1 MFWFFLSLAFL
12 SRESDWHRN
21 ICGGELFFPATSIN
35 HKRRAVFIKRKCYH
49 SRLKEPRKR
58 VQEIE
63 PNSPTQWVGDLSSWF
78 TEYKWTF
85 PLQMF
90 LVTTTYLAP
99 VGDFDFL
106 NVFDFLPILVILSWI
121 SLNSSVHAAAAAK
134 SLQSCPTLC
143 DPVHGL
149 PPGSPIPG
157 ILQARTLEWV
167 AISFSNAWKVKSES
181 EVAQSC
187 LTLCDP
193 MDCSLPG
200 SSVHGIFQARV
211 LEWGAIASSIHPPCH
226 PPNSVWILWPK
237 SWWFYQWNIPVFIH
251 ILV

>member
-167 AISFSNAWKVKSES
+167 AISFSNAWNWKVKVKSIS
-181 EVAQSC
+181 CVWLFATAWTVAY
-187 LTLCDP
+187 
-193 MDCSLPG
+193 
-200 SSVHGIFQARV
+200 QAPLSMGFSR
-211 LEWGAIASSIHPPCH
+211 
-226 PPNSVWILWPK
+226 
-237 SWWFYQWNIPVFIH
+237 Q
-251 ILV
+251 

>member
-106 NVFDFLPILVILSWI
+106 NVFDFLPILVNLTVIIQVDQTKTLKWLLSSHHIPYNHIIKFLLALPWKYI
-121 SLNSSVHAAAAAK
+121 INNLFLWPPLLVTYAACLFLDTEIFFLNSRLCFVYCCVPSV
-134 SLQSCPTLC
+134 
-143 DPVHGL
+143 
-149 PPGSPIPG
+149 
-157 ILQARTLEWV
+157 
-167 AISFSNAWKVKSES
+167 
-181 EVAQSC
+181 
-187 LTLCDP
+187 
-193 MDCSLPG
+193 
-200 SSVHGIFQARV
+200 
-211 LEWGAIASSIHPPCH
+211 
-226 PPNSVWILWPK
+226 
-237 SWWFYQWNIPVFIH
+237 
-251 ILV
+251 